1 MVWSTLP
8 HQQGDGVVTDEQ
20 VKLLMSLLNQGIVQV
35 TAAAKAGM
43 SERTARK
50 YARSGA
56 TPSAVKVP
64 HTWRTRPD
72 PFAEVWPEIEALL
85 KQDAGLQAKTVW
97 EELNRRH
104 AGRYSAGQLR
114 TLQRRFLDWRLKA
127 GPDREVFFPQTHV
140 PGEQGQ
146 SDFTDMREL
155 EVVIAGEPFMH
166 LLYHFVLTYS
176 NWESVSICPSE
187 SFEALSA
194 GMQAA
199 FWRLGGVP
207 VEHRTDNLSAAT
219 HELAESRGRD
229 FTERYREL
237 IDHYGLRAS
246 RNFPG
251 NAHENGDV
259 ESANGRLKSAID
271 QRLRLRGSRA
281 FATREAYEGFLD
293 GCVQTRNA
301 TRSARIQE
309 ERLHL
314 RPLPVR
320 PLPAYRESYATVSRA
335 SAVRVLKHSYSVSSR
350 LIGHRLRVRLHA
362 DIVELHHRGER
373 VALMDRI
380 IGGGKH
386 KIDYR
391 HIIHTLVRKPGAFRR
406 YVFREA
412 LFPSL
417 DFRRAYDALLSAS
430 ADQSDME
437 YVRIL
442 HLAAS
447 DGEECVRGVL
457 AGLLSAAILPTYE
470 AVRAQVRG
478 ERVPEGVPYLN
489 ITAPDLNLYDRLLG
503 TSTAAVCA

>member
-1 MVWSTLP
+1 
-8 HQQGDGVVTDEQ
+8 
-20 VKLLMSLLNQGIVQV
+20 MSLLKQGLSQV

-50 YARSGA
+50 YVHSGG
-56 TPSAVKVP
+56 TPSEAKGP
-64 HTWRTRPD
+64 HTWRTRVD

-85 KQDAGLQAKTVW
+85 RQDGGLQAKTVW

-104 AGRYSAGQLR
+104 AGRFSAGQLR
-114 TLQRRFLDWRLKA
+114 TLQRRFLVWRVKS
-127 GPDREVFFPQTHV
+127 GPDCEVFFPQTHV

-155 EVVIAGEPFMH
+155 EVVIAGEPFAH

-194 GMQAA
+194 GMQTAL
-199 FWRLGGVP
+199 WRLGGVP
-207 VEHRTDNLSAAT
+207 IEHRTDNLSAAT
-219 HELAESRGRD
+219 HELAESRGRK

-237 IDHYGLRAS
+237 TDHYGLRAS

-259 ESANGRLKSAID
+259 ESANGRLKNTID

-281 FATREAYEGFLD
+281 FASRQAYEGFLD
-293 GCVQTRNA
+293 ICVQARNA
-301 TRSARIQE
+301 TRAARIEE
-309 ERLHL
+309 ERMHL

-320 PLPAYRESYATVSRA
+320 PLPSYRESYATVSRA
-335 SAVRVLKHSYSVSSR
+335 SAVRVLKHCYSVSSR

-373 VALMDRI
+373 VAVMDRI

-386 KIDYR
+386 RIDYR

-417 DFRRAYDALLSAS
+417 DFRRAYDALVAEG
-430 ADQSDME
+430 ADQADLD

-447 DGEECVRGVL
+447 DGEECVRIVL
-457 AGLLSAAILPTYE
+457 AALLAAGMTPTYE
-470 AVRAQVRG
+470 VVRAQIRG
-478 ERVPEGVPYLN
+478 ERVPEGMPYMN
-489 ITAPDLNLYDRLLG
+489 ITAPDLSIYDRLLG
-503 TSTAAVCA
+503 ASTAAVCV

>member
-1 MVWSTLP
+1 MPGGSAPDSCARCSGGFLAWR
-8 HQQGDGVVTDEQ
+8 
-20 VKLLMSLLNQGIVQV
+20 VKS
-35 TAAAKAGM
+35 
-43 SERTARK
+43 
-50 YARSGA
+50 
-56 TPSAVKVP
+56 
-64 HTWRTRPD
+64 
-72 PFAEVWPEIEALL
+72 
-85 KQDAGLQAKTVW
+85 
-97 EELNRRH
+97 
-104 AGRYSAGQLR
+104 
-114 TLQRRFLDWRLKA
+114 
-127 GPDREVFFPQTHV
+127 GPDCEVFFPQTHV

-155 EVVIAGEPFMH
+155 EVVIAGEPFAH

-194 GMQAA
+194 GMQTA

-207 VEHRTDNLSAAT
+207 IEHRTDNLSAAT
-219 HELAESRGRD
+219 HELAESRGRK

-259 ESANGRLKSAID
+259 ESANGRLKNAID

-281 FATREAYEGFLD
+281 FASREAYEGFLD
-293 GCVQTRNA
+293 
-301 TRSARIQE
+301 S
-309 ERLHL
+309 L
-314 RPLPVR
+314 RTGAQCHPRRTDRRGTTCICGRCRCGHCPS
-320 PLPAYRESYATVSRA
+320 YRESYATVSRA
-335 SAVRVLKHSYSVSSR
+335 SAVRVLKHCYSVSSR

-373 VALMDRI
+373 VAVMDRI
-380 IGGGKH
+380 IGSGKH
-386 KIDYR
+386 RIDYR

-417 DFRRAYDALLSAS
+417 DFRRAYDALVAEG
-430 ADQSDME
+430 ADQADLD

-447 DGEECVRGVL
+447 DGEECVRIVL
-457 AGLLSAAILPTYE
+457 AALLAAGDDPDLRGGPRAKC
-470 AVRAQVRG
+470 AV
-478 ERVPEGVPYLN
+478 ERVPEGMPYLN
-489 ITAPDLNLYDRLLG
+489 ITPPDLERLRSAPGREHRGGVRMSAATIARDETLELRLKALRLPSFLEQYHRTCG
-503 TSTAAVCA
+503 ARSRRRLEPRAISRRTGDPGSRAIAPTGASRGYCSRRSCRKTSRWPPST

>member
-1 MVWSTLP
+1 
-8 HQQGDGVVTDEQ
+8 
-20 VKLLMSLLNQGIVQV
+20 MSLLKQGIVQA

-50 YARSGA
+50 FLRSGA
-56 TPSAVKVP
+56 TPSESKTP
-64 HTWRTRPD
+64 HTWRTRVD

-97 EELNRRH
+97 AELNQRH
-104 AGRYSAGQLR
+104 AGRFSAGQLR
-114 TLQRRFLDWRLKA
+114 TLQRRFLAWRVKS
-127 GPDREVFFPQTHV
+127 GPDCEVFFPQMHV

-155 EVVIAGEPFMH
+155 EVVIAGEKFAH

-194 GMQAA
+194 GMQTA

-207 VEHRTDNLSAAT
+207 IEHRTDNLSAAT

-229 FTERYREL
+229 FTQRYREL

-259 ESANGRLKSAID
+259 ESANGRLKNAID

-281 FATREAYEGFLD
+281 FASREAYDSFLD

-301 TRSARIQE
+301 TRTARIEE
-309 ERLHL
+309 ERPHL
-314 RPLPVR
+314 RSLPIRPLPS
-320 PLPAYRESYATVSRA
+320 YRESYATVSRA

-362 DIVELHHRGER
+362 DIVELDHRGQR
-373 VALMDRI
+373 VAVMDRL
-380 IGGGKH
+380 IGSDKH
-386 KIDYR
+386 RIDYR
-391 HIIHTLVRKPGAFRR
+391 HIIHALVRKPGAFRR

-417 DFRRAYDALLSAS
+417 EFRRAYDALVVEGSDQ
-430 ADQSDME
+430 ADLD

-447 DGEECVRGVL
+447 DGEECVRKVL
-457 AGLLSAAILPTYE
+457 ATLLVAAIAPTYE
-470 AVRAQVRG
+470 AVRTEVRG
-478 ERVPEGVPYLN
+478 ERTPEGIPHLD
-489 ITAPDLNLYDRLLG
+489 ITAPDLAIYDRLLG
-503 TSTAAVCA
+503 ASTTAVCV

>member
-1 MVWSTLP
+1 
-8 HQQGDGVVTDEQ
+8 
-20 VKLLMSLLNQGIVQV
+20 MSLLKQGLSQV

-50 YARSGA
+50 YVRSGG
-56 TPSAVKVP
+56 TPSEAKAP
-64 HTWRTRPD
+64 HTWRTRVD

-85 KQDAGLQAKTVW
+85 RQDGGLQAKTVW

-104 AGRYSAGQLR
+104 VGRFSTGQLR
-114 TLQRRFLDWRLKA
+114 TLQRRFLTWRVKS
-127 GPDREVFFPQTHV
+127 GPDCEVFFPQTHV

-155 EVVIAGEPFMH
+155 EVVIAGEPFAH

-194 GMQAA
+194 GMQTAL
-199 FWRLGGVP
+199 WRLGGVP
-207 VEHRTDNLSAAT
+207 IEHRTDNLSAAT
-219 HELAESRGRD
+219 HELAESRGRK

-237 IDHYGLRAS
+237 TDHYGLRAS

-259 ESANGRLKSAID
+259 ESANGRLKNTID

-281 FATREAYEGFLD
+281 FASREAYEGFLD
-293 GCVQTRNA
+293 ICVQARNVTRG
-301 TRSARIQE
+301 ARIEE
-309 ERLHL
+309 ERMHL

-320 PLPAYRESYATVSRA
+320 PLPSYRESYATVSRA
-335 SAVRVLKHSYSVSSR
+335 SAVRVLKHCYSVSSR

-373 VALMDRI
+373 VAVMDRI

-386 KIDYR
+386 RIDYR

-417 DFRRAYDALLSAS
+417 DFRRAYDALVAEG
-430 ADQSDME
+430 ADQADLD

-447 DGEECVRGVL
+447 DGEECVRIVL
-457 AGLLSAAILPTYE
+457 AALLTAGMTPTYE
-470 AVRAQVRG
+470 AVRAEIRG
-478 ERVPEGVPYLN
+478 ERVPEGMPYMT
-489 ITAPDLNLYDRLLG
+489 ITAPDLSIYDRLLG
-503 TSTAAVCA
+503 VSTAAVCV